1 MHSVWIHFVICPE
14 KMKKSIIFANKT
26 QPCNNACPKR
36 EKLKTKRVILYLLL
50 LFPLVTKAQGGES
63 AFNFLRLPYSSR
75 AAALGGSNISVIDD
89 DLSLSMHNPALLI
102 NVSDKTLD
110 LSFMTYMSGSKVAG
124 AAFNKNFGER
134 SSGAV
139 SLRYIDYG
147 KFDGYTD
154 DNIYTGTFRA
164 MDAELSIMYCYLLS
178 ENWSGGVAGKF
189 IYSQYESMNSLAL
202 GVDLGLNY
210 YNQDIDFSASLTFKN
225 LGGQVKTFEQKHE
238 LLPIDIQ
245 LGFTKR
251 LAHAPILI
259 SATLVNLHKWST
271 KDFYNADGSKDN
283 FGEILLKHIILGADV
298 LLGKNFYASIGYNYR
313 IAKELSSGNSRF
325 GGFSLGAGLHIKK
338 IKFGVSFS
346 QLHISASSLHFNFAY
361 SI

>member
-1 MHSVWIHFVICPE
+1 MK
-14 KMKKSIIFANKT
+14 KMKKSIIFASKT
-26 QPCNNACPKR
+26 APSRKAGHNNYI
-36 EKLKTKRVILYLLL
+36 LKGLKVILSLLL
-50 LFPLVTKAQGGES
+50 LLPFTANAQGGES
-63 AFNFLRLPYSSR
+63 AFNFLRLPYSSH

-238 LLPIDIQ
+238 LMPIDIQ

-259 SATLVNLHKWST
+259 SATFVNLHKWRA

-283 FGEILLKHIILGADV
+283 FGEILLKHIVLGADV
-298 LLGKNFYASIGYNYR
+298 LIGKNFYASVGYNYR
-313 IAKELSSGNSRF
+313 IGKELSSGNSRF
-325 GGFSLGAGLHIKK
+325 GGFSLGAGLHINR
-338 IKFGVSFS
+338 IRFGVSYS
-346 QLHISASSLHFNFAY
+346 QLHISASSLLFNLAY
-361 SI
+361 SL